1 MNNPTVIPC
10 VYAWNCVLPYSNATF
25 ADVGA
30 DATGAFIVDTVPTAQ
45 YGALAAL
52 SLFPQDDI
60 LFSF

>member
-1 MNNPTVIPC
+1 
-10 VYAWNCVLPYSNATF
+10 VLPYNNATF
-25 ADVGA
+25 AAVGA
-30 DATGAFIVDTVPTAQ
+30 DAAGAFVETTVSTAQ